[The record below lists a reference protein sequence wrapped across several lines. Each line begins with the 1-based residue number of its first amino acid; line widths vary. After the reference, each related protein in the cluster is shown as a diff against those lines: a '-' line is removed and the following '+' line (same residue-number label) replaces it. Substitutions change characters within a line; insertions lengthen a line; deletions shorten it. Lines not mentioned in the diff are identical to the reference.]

1 MGSSI
6 QHGTIP
12 GVPLPVSRIVFG
24 TAIKPMTQGRGADE
38 LLDAALEHGVSAF
51 DCARGYGRAEK
62 NLGSWMARR
71 GNRDQV
77 VVITKC
83 GNVGL
88 LGKVSVN
95 RAVIERELS
104 RSLKELGTNYVNLY
118 LLHRDDPATPV
129 SELVEALNEQKA
141 RGRIHSFG
149 VSNWTHARI
158 QEANEYA
165 AAHGLEGFSASSP
178 NFGLARQLEDPWG
191 STCVSV
197 SGPEN
202 EAARAWYAERGMPV
216 LAYSSLGRGFFSGR
230 FRAFDYESARRV
242 LDAPA
247 RKGYLHEEN
256 MRRLRNA
263 EILAERYGTTVSQIA
278 IRYIFGS
285 NMNLFSIISTTNP
298 GRIQENVDAS
308 CLPLSPKDVA
318 FLESDEA

>member
-6 QHGTIP
+6 QYGTIP
-12 GVPLPVSRIVFG
+12 GVSLPISRIVFG
-24 TAIKPMTQGRGADE
+24 TAIKPMAQGRGADE
-38 LLDAALEHGVSAF
+38 LLDAALAHGVNAF
-51 DCARGYGRAEK
+51 DCARGYGKAEK
-62 NLGSWMARR
+62 NLGAWIARR
-71 GNRDQV
+71 GVRERV
-77 VVITKC
+77 VIITKC

-88 LGKVSVN
+88 FGRVSVN
-95 RAVIERELS
+95 RKVIERELGK
-104 RSLKELGTNYVNLY
+104 SLNELGTDYVDLY
-118 LLHRDDPATPV
+118 LLHRDDPETPV

-141 RGRIHSFG
+141 KGRIRSFG

-158 QEANEYA
+158 QEANAYA

-178 NFGLARQLEDPWG
+178 NYGLARQMEDPWG
-191 STCVSV
+191 GACVSI

-202 EAARAWYAERGMPV
+202 EAARAWYAEQGMPV

-230 FRAFDYESARRV
+230 FRSFDYEGAKRV

-263 EILAERYGTTVSQIA
+263 EVLAERYGTSVSQIA

-298 GRIQENVDAS
+298 ARIQENVDAS
-308 CLPLSPKDVA
+308 NLPLSPEDVA